1 MDEHRLESD
10 EMLVA
15 EVLSGDQQA
24 FVRLVEQ
31 YQGLV
36 SHLVFRIVQD
46 SNDQEEVCQ
55 DVFVKVHKQLG
66 TFQFRSKLSTWISR
80 IAYNTAISHINKRK
94 LETVEYDLEEV
105 APESGPAE
113 EMSEMQLKTFI
124 HDKMKLLTT
133 VEKSVLTLYHL
144 EEMLVS
150 DISQVMMRPEG
161 TIKSDLYR
169 ARNKLRKMMR
179 IEEHKWMTN

>member
-1 MDEHRLESD
+1 MDEQCQKSD

-15 EVLSGDQQA
+15 EVLSGKQEA
-24 FVRLVEQ
+24 FVELVEQ

-36 SHLVFRIVQD
+36 SHLVFRVVQD
-46 SNDQEEVCQ
+46 HSDQEEVCQ
-55 DVFVKVHKQLG
+55 DVFIKVHKQLR

-80 IAYNTAISHINKRK
+80 IAYNTAISHINKRR
-94 LETVEYDLEEV
+94 LTTVEYDLEE
-105 APESGPAE
+105 ATPESGPAE
-113 EMSEMQLKTFI
+113 EMSEVQLKTFI
-124 HDKMKLLTT
+124 HEKMKMLTT

-150 DISQVMMRPEG
+150 DIAQVMMRPEG

-169 ARNKLRKMMR
+169 ARNKLRKMIR
-179 IEEHKWMTN
+179 PEEHR

>member
-1 MDEHRLESD
+1 MDEQRLKSD

-15 EVLSGDQQA
+15 KVLSGRQAA
-24 FVRLVEQ
+24 FVELVEQ

-36 SHLVFRIVQD
+36 SHLVFRVVQD
-46 SNDQEEVCQ
+46 QSDREEVCQ
-55 DVFVKVHKQLG
+55 DVFVKVHKQLR

-80 IAYNTAISHINKRK
+80 IAYNTAISHINKRR
-94 LETVEYDLEEV
+94 LATVEYDLED
-105 APESGPAE
+105 ATPESGPAE
-113 EMSEMQLKTFI
+113 EMSEGQLKTFI
-124 HDKMKLLTT
+124 HEKMKMLTT

-169 ARNKLRKMMR
+169 ARKKLRKMIR
-179 IEEHKWMTN
+179 IEEHR

>member
-1 MDEHRLESD
+1 MGEQRQKSD

-15 EVLSGDQQA
+15 EVLSGRQEA
-24 FVRLVEQ
+24 FVNLVEQ

-46 SNDQEEVCQ
+46 RSDQEEVCQ
-55 DVFVKVHKQLG
+55 DVFVKVHKQLK

-80 IAYNTAISHINKRK
+80 IAYNTAISHINKRR
-94 LETVEYDLEEV
+94 LPTVEYDLEEI
-105 APESGPAE
+105 AQESGPVE
-113 EMSEMQLKTFI
+113 EMGGEQLKTFI
-124 HDKMKLLTT
+124 HEKMKMLTT

-144 EEMLVS
+144 QEMLVS
-150 DISQVMMRPEG
+150 DIAQVMQRPEG

-169 ARNKLRKMMR
+169 ARNKLKKIMRK
-179 IEEHKWMTN
+179 EEHRWMTS